1 MIIFV
6 VWVAHS
12 IVLCLGKTK
21 AVGRPGR
28 RLFDSTGS
36 RIEESKLRQW

>member
-6 VWVAHS
+6 VWVTHS
-12 IVLCLGKTK
+12 VVLRLERTK

-28 RLFDSTGS
+28 RLFDSTG
-36 RIEESKLRQW
+36 